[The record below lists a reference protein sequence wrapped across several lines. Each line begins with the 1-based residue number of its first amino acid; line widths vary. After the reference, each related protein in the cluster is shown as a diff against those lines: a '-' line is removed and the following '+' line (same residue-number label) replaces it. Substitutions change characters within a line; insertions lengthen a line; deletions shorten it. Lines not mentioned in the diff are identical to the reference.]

1 MTLKVPLVTLRVLL
15 GHLVGTFLRL
25 LKAVLPIRSGKPDFG
40 PDPYLL
46 AKTGLEM
53 VWFLPNSLDFQ
64 KICVLMHILITFSML
79 LYWSEKSISGQIFFF
94 VIGRILG
101 LLGLIYSVE
110 ALHFV

>member
-40 PDPYLL
+40 PDPDLL

-53 VWFLPNSLDFQ
+53 VWFLPKSPE
-64 KICVLMHILITFSML
+64 VT
-79 LYWSEKSISGQIFFF
+79 EKYVF
-94 VIGRILG
+94 
-101 LLGLIYSVE
+101 
-110 ALHFV
+110 